1 MGVVWE
7 AEDQAL
13 QVRVALKEIWVD
25 GLAEAVR
32 NQLMARAVRE
42 ARSMVKL
49 RGHPHM
55 VTGRSRCGNTG
66 RACQSMYG
74 YRRLRG
80 AFQSEDGR

>member
-1 MGVVWE
+1 MGVVW
-7 AEDQAL
+7 
-13 QVRVALKEIWVD
+13 
-25 GLAEAVR
+25 
-32 NQLMARAVRE
+32 E